1 MIVIIIYTLMN
12 DSYMDDSDDSHDND
26 NHGENNTAT
35 FSNVKNEGGTGQ
47 QSFKHRI
54 TMNDSETWR

>member
-1 MIVIIIYTLMN
+1 MN

>member
-1 MIVIIIYTLMN
+1 MN

-35 FSNVKNEGGTGQ
+35 TFSNVKNEGGTGQ
-47 QSFKHRI
+47 QSFKQRI